1 MIAAAIHDRELGAF
15 AEWQPRYA
23 KHGIATF
30 PVVIDGAGKRPA
42 VKGYLKV
49 GSILSQELARRF
61 PANDAFG
68 FALGRRSQ
76 ITVLDVDTND
86 ERTLSD
92 ALARHGAS
100 PLIVRSGSG
109 NWQAWYRHCGE
120 GRHVRPWGHDLPID
134 VLGGGYV
141 VAPPSAG
148 ARGRYQIVQGSL
160 DDLPRLP
167 PLLALD
173 FLDGQAKASATA
185 PAAPVAA
192 VRDGERNNSLWRA
205 CMRHALRCP
214 TSDAL
219 LDFARTGNQEEIMPP
234 LSDAEVVSIAA
245 SAWRYT
251 EKGEN
256 WFATSGLV
264 GLPNAAVD
272 DLASADPCAFALFG
286 VLRRWN
292 AGRERFVLANETAN
306 KLGWTLPRFKWA
318 RRRLEQAGHI
328 KCVQRGGSERNDP
341 PVYAWV

>member
-173 FLDGQAKASATA
+173 FLDGQTKPLQPRQQRLWRPSATA
-185 PAAPVAA
+185 SVTTAFGAPACATRFAVRLRTPCSTSPAPVT
-192 VRDGERNNSLWRA
+192 RRSS
-205 CMRHALRCP
+205 CRH
-214 TSDAL
+214 
-219 LDFARTGNQEEIMPP
+219 F
-234 LSDAEVVSIAA
+234 
-245 SAWRYT
+245 
-251 EKGEN
+251 
-256 WFATSGLV
+256 
-264 GLPNAAVD
+264 
-272 DLASADPCAFALFG
+272 
-286 VLRRWN
+286 
-292 AGRERFVLANETAN
+292 
-306 KLGWTLPRFKWA
+306 
-318 RRRLEQAGHI
+318 
-328 KCVQRGGSERNDP
+328 
-341 PVYAWV
+341 

>member
-49 GSILSQELARRF
+49 GSILSPELARRF

-100 PLIVRSGSG
+100 PLIVRSGS
-109 NWQAWYRHCGE
+109 
-120 GRHVRPWGHDLPID
+120 
-134 VLGGGYV
+134 YV

-173 FLDGQAKASATA
+173 FLDGQTKASATA

-219 LDFARTGNQEEIMPP
+219 LDFA
-234 LSDAEVVSIAA
+234 
-245 SAWRYT
+245 
-251 EKGEN
+251 
-256 WFATSGLV
+256 
-264 GLPNAAVD
+264 
-272 DLASADPCAFALFG
+272 
-286 VLRRWN
+286 
-292 AGRERFVLANETAN
+292 
-306 KLGWTLPRFKWA
+306 
-318 RRRLEQAGHI
+318 
-328 KCVQRGGSERNDP
+328 
-341 PVYAWV
+341 